1 VSVMA
6 PCDVAARAARDSYGK
21 LIAILA
27 ARTRDIAAAED
38 ALADAFAAALAHWPK
53 TGAPD
58 NPEAWLLAAARR
70 RLIDQARRAAVAKA
84 AGGRILAG
92 IAVIEAEMA
101 AFAEFPDRR
110 LGLMFVCAD
119 PALEPAV
126 RTALMLQTV
135 LGLSAER
142 IAAAFMVAPATMSQ
156 RLVRAKA
163 KLREAGAAFT
173 LPPREEW
180 PARLAPVL
188 DAIYAAFGA
197 GWDEGGGDLAEE
209 AIYLARVLV
218 GALPQEAEALGLL
231 ALMLHVEARRPAR
244 RDGEGLYVPLLAQDV
259 TLWRGD
265 LQAEAEQLLRAAQK
279 LKQVGRFQLEAAIQS
294 AHAVRARTGAADWPA
309 ILALYDALA
318 ALTGS
323 DVARLNR
330 AGALV
335 HVAGPAAALDA
346 VMAVA
351 PALAAYQPLWALK
364 AHLLAACGRRGEAK
378 AAFDRAIALTDD
390 AALIAY
396 LKAQRTACG

>member
-1 VSVMA
+1 MA
-6 PCDVAARAARDSYGK
+6 PCDAAARAARDSYGK

-38 ALADAFAAALAHWPK
+38 ALSDAFAAALAHWPI

-92 IAVIEAEMA
+92 IAEIVAEMA
-101 AFAEFPDRR
+101 EVVDFPDRR
-110 LGLMFVCAD
+110 LSLLFVCAD

-163 KLREAGAAFT
+163 KLREAGAAFA

-180 PARLAPVL
+180 PARLPPVL
-188 DAIYAAFGA
+188 DAIYGAFGA
-197 GWDEGGGDLAEE
+197 DWDQAGGDLAEE
-209 AIYLARVLV
+209 AIYLARLLAA
-218 GALPQEAEALGLL
+218 ALPQEAEALGLL
-231 ALMLHVEARRPAR
+231 ALMLHVAARRPAR
-244 RDGEGLYVPLLAQDV
+244 RDGEGRYVPLSAQDV
-259 TLWRGD
+259 TLWRAD

-279 LKQVGRFQLEAAIQS
+279 LKQVGRFQIEAAIQS
-294 AHAVRARTGAADWPA
+294 AHAVRAHTGAADWPA
-309 ILALYDALA
+309 IVALYDALA

-330 AGALV
+330 AAALAQI
-335 HVAGPAAALDA
+335 AGPQAALQA
-346 VMAVA
+346 VVA
-351 PALAAYQPLWALK
+351 LEPALEAYQPLWALK
-364 AHLLAACGRRGEAK
+364 AHLLAARGRQPEART
-378 AAFDRAIALTDD
+378 AFDRAIALTND

-396 LKAQRTACG
+396 LTAERAACI